1 MANTKE
7 RSENKIDVTLECGAK
22 LHINRANLDNIE
34 LMDELVA
41 VDEGDPTA
49 VSRILRLILT
59 EEDRKALYDAVRED
73 GRVPTSKIIVA
84 LKDMFD
90 KIGEQGKN

>member
-1 MANTKE
+1 MDKKE
-7 RSENKIDVTLECGAK
+7 RSENLITITLECGAE
-22 LHINRANLDNIE
+22 LHIKRETLDNME

-49 VSRILRLILT
+49 VSRILRLILSK
-59 EEDRKALYDAVRED
+59 EDKEALYNALRED
-73 GRVPTSKIIVA
+73 GRVPTSKVIVA

>member
-1 MANTKE
+1 MEKKE
-7 RSENKIDVTLECGAK
+7 RSENKQISVKLECGAE
-22 LHINRANLDNIE
+22 LNINRESLDNME

-49 VSRILRLILT
+49 VSRILRLILSA
-59 EEDRKALYDAVRED
+59 EDKEALYNALRED
-73 GRVPTSKIIVA
+73 GRVPTSKVIVA

>member
-1 MANTKE
+1 MDKKE
-7 RSENKIDVTLECGAK
+7 RSDNMIMITLECGAK
-22 LHINRANLDNIE
+22 LHINRATLDNME

-49 VSRILRLILT
+49 VSRILRLILSK
-59 EEDRKALYDAVRED
+59 EDKEALYNALRED
-73 GRVPTSKIIVA
+73 GRVPTSKVIVA

>member
-1 MANTKE
+1 MEKKE
-7 RSENKIDVTLECGAK
+7 RSENKQISVKLECGAE
-22 LHINRANLDNIE
+22 LNINRENLDNME

-49 VSRILRLILT
+49 VSRILRLILSK
-59 EEDRKALYDAVRED
+59 EDKEALYNALRED
-73 GRVPTSKIIVA
+73 GRVPTSKVIVA